1 MNAKEAWRRLQQIVM
16 HNILHLD
23 DTPHRIA
30 WGVFLGTLIAFTP
43 TLGLQIVL
51 YVLVATVLRANKIS
65 GIPILFISNP
75 FTAVPLYY
83 TTWTVGAWVLHPED
97 GGRVVTRD
105 TIKAWL
111 GETGR
116 ALQETGIA
124 RLLEGDFWVDAA
136 RLLLSTGDELW
147 VGGVIFGL
155 AAGVPLYFVTRWGVG
170 AFRHL
175 REGRRLSHMPLELRP
190 QEVASRQ
197 TSEGRKRPPPAR
209 RD

>member
-30 WGVFLGTLIAFTP
+30 WGVFLGTVIAFTP
-43 TLGLQIVL
+43 TLGLQIVF

-147 VGGVIFGL
+147 VGGLIFGL

-175 REGRRLSHMPLELRP
+175 REGRRLSHMPIELRP
-190 QEVASRQ
+190 QEVRSHSSR
-197 TSEGRKRPPPAR
+197 ERPKRPPPTR